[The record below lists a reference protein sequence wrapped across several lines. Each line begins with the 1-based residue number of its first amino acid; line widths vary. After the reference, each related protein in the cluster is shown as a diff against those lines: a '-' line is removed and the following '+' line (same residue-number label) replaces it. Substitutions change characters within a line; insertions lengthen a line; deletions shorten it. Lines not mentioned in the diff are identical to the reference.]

1 MPRMLSDG
9 FYLKKRTMFKDMF
22 IQRRT
27 TQSLFGASQQNVEAV
42 CYLLSKNFKKDV
54 NYVLSN
60 LQYLVSW
67 GFQRLVFTAPSSS
80 RNVEYNQLSISME
93 VKKIIF
99 FTAIVQLIST
109 KQETVPLVQIYFWQF
124 CFVTGQTVRQNN
136 RRGSFW
142 SVNCLWKLLQHFK
155 AYWAL

>member
-109 KQETVPLVQIYFWQF
+109 KQETVPLVQIYF
-124 CFVTGQTVRQNN
+124 
-136 RRGSFW
+136 
-142 SVNCLWKLLQHFK
+142 
-155 AYWAL
+155 